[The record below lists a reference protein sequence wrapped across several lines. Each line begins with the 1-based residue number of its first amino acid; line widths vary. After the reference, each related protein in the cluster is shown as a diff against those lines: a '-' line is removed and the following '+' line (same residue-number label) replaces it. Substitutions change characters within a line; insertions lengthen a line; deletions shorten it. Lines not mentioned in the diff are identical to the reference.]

1 MRHSRRRSQAAI
13 FGVSFLSFQRAV
25 PEVSVTRRFIH
36 VRFTT
41 FGVMGIWRGGS
52 AGEVDKE

>member
-1 MRHSRRRSQAAI
+1 VTIEQTVDQWI
-13 FGVSFLSFQRAV
+13 AV